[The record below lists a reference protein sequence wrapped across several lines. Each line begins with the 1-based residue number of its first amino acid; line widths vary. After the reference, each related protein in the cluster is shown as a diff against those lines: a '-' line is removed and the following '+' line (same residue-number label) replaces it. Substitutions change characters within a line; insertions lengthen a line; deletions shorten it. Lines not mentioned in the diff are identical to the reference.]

1 MEKKKKKKK
10 KMNAKVA
17 KMMEFIKTYGEY
29 TCRFNFG
36 IFFFKS
42 IILLSPFLLEK
53 NRSSENAVQQ
63 EWVISFCLG
72 DNDKKMEESFA

>member
-1 MEKKKKKKK
+1 MAQKKKK

-36 IFFFKS
+36 FFFFQLHNPPLPVS
-42 IILLSPFLLEK
+42 AREK
-53 NRSSENAVQQ
+53 
-63 EWVISFCLG
+63 
-72 DNDKKMEESFA
+72 

>member
-1 MEKKKKKKK
+1 
-10 KMNAKVA
+10 MNAKVA

-36 IFFFKS
+36 IFFQ
-42 IILLSPFLLEK
+42 IHNPPLLLEK
-53 NRSSENAVQQ
+53 NRSSENAVHR

-72 DNDKKMEESFA
+72 DNDKKLEESFA